1 MLRAVPANRR
11 RRRPDAPPADRLTH
25 VDEKGATRMVDVSGK
40 DKTHR
45 RAVARGGVKLKPKTL
60 RAVLDGEAPK
70 GAVLETAR
78 LAGIQAAKRT
88 WELIPLCHPIPLTS
102 VTIDLVPKG
111 RNRIEI
117 TAEAVAADR
126 TGVEMEA
133 LVAVTTAALT
143 IYDMLKAIERGIV
156 IEETVLLAKEGG
168 RSGRWERGAAR

>member
-1 MLRAVPANRR
+1 MLPVVTTKRR
-11 RRRPDAPPADRLTH
+11 KSTSSELGLTH
-25 VDEKGATRMVDVSGK
+25 VDRDGAARMVDVTSK
-40 DKTHR
+40 SVTHR

-60 RAVLDGEAPK
+60 QRVLEGSSPK

-78 LAGIQAAKRT
+78 IAGIQAAKRT

-102 VTIDLVPKG
+102 LHVDLVPKG

-133 LVAVTTAALT
+133 LVAVSIAALT

-156 IEETVLLAKEGG
+156 IEETVLVSKEGG
-168 RSGRWERGAAR
+168 RSGPWKRRPPR